1 METPAYLKIFVR
13 PLAVNDRVGWETLF
27 QAYGKFYK
35 TDYTPALIDAN
46 WRRLHDP
53 GVGLHGLV
61 AVTETGALVGLLH
74 YIPHLHTNSARHVAY
89 LEDLFVAPDARGQR
103 AGEKLIDALVDIG
116 KTAGWYRIYWHT
128 HADNATAR
136 KLYDRVAKLSAFV
149 RYDIPLVP

>member
-1 METPAYLKIFVR
+1 METYVR
-13 PLAVNDRVGWETLF
+13 PLSLNDRAAWETLF
-27 QAYGKFYK
+27 LAYGKFYK
-35 TDYTPALIDAN
+35 TDYTPALIEAN

-53 GVGLHGLV
+53 AVDLHGLV
-61 AVTETGALVGLLH
+61 AATDAGDLVGLLH
-74 YIPHLHTNSARHVAY
+74 YIPHLHTNSARMVGY
-89 LEDLFVAPDARGQR
+89 LEDLFVAPEARGQR

-128 HADNATAR
+128 HEDNATAR